1 MSSLLILL
9 VFNCAGQSITP
20 VTDEAKQLR
29 DHVKANYTKYEYQI
43 PMRDGI
49 KIFTSV
55 YVPKDDSKTY
65 PFMLNRTPY
74 SVAPYGIDNY
84 REKLG
89 PSTYFQKSGYIF
101 VYQDVRGRW
110 MSEGTFQNVRPHNP
124 KKGPKDFDESTDTF
138 DSIDWLLKNVK
149 GHNGRV
155 GQSGISYPGFNT
167 AAGMIDAHPALK
179 ACSPQ
184 APVIDWFVGDDFH

>member
-9 VFNCAGQSITP
+9 VFNCAGQTSAP
-20 VTDEAKQLR
+20 VMDEAKQLR

-84 REKLG
+84 REKLV
-89 PSTYFQKSGYIF
+89 PSTYFQKSGLFHYP
-101 VYQDVRGRW
+101 R
-110 MSEGTFQNVRPHNP
+110 
-124 KKGPKDFDESTDTF
+124 
-138 DSIDWLLKNVK
+138 
-149 GHNGRV
+149 
-155 GQSGISYPGFNT
+155 ISSARNDHSFL
-167 AAGMIDAHPALK
+167 A
-179 ACSPQ
+179 
-184 APVIDWFVGDDFH
+184 